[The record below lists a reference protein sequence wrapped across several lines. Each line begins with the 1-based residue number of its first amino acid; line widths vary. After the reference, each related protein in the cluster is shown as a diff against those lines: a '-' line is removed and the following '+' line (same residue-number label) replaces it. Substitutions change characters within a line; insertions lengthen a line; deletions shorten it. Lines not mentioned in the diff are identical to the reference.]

1 VLSTAPLLQT
11 DLDGLALHRRGKVR
25 DVYEIGDELLIV
37 ATDRISA
44 FDYVLGSGIPDKG
57 KVLTQLSGF
66 WFERM
71 GDLVPHHLI
80 SMAVEEFPAAAR
92 AHADQLR
99 GRTMLVRR
107 TDPIPI
113 ECVARGYLSGSGW
126 KEYQQSGCVCG
137 IKLPRGLRE
146 SDRLPEPIFT
156 PATKADTGHDINISE
171 GEAGRLI
178 GEDLIATLKA
188 LTLEIY
194 SRGVAHAE
202 SKGIIIADTKF
213 EFGLAPASPSRRSAD
228 LSAQREGGRQR
239 HHPHRRG
246 PDAGLVPLLA
256 AGSLRGG
263 PRTTELRQAVRPR
276 LSRRDQVEQAA
287 AGAVAARRRHPAHP
301 RQVCRSVSRADRQRA
316 AVAVREQLDSLVQ
329 QMLDRGVRYEDA
341 RREFEKVFITRAL
354 QRSNGCLG
362 DAAELL
368 GIHRN
373 TVTRK
378 MAEYKIKHR

>member
-1 VLSTAPLLQT
+1 MLSTAPLLQS
-11 DLDGLALHRRGKVR
+11 DLDGLTLHRRGKVR

-66 WFERM
+66 WFVRM
-71 GDLVPHHLI
+71 DDLVPHHLI
-80 SMAVEEFPAAAR
+80 SMEVEEFPAAAR

-137 IKLPRGLRE
+137 IELPRGLRE

-178 GEDLIATLKA
+178 GEDLIAKLKA

-213 EFGLAPASPSRRSAD
+213 EFGLAPASPSRHSAD
-228 LSAQREGGRQR
+228 LSAGARSAKAEGAAADGVGA
-239 HHPHRRG
+239 HDIILIDEVLT
-246 PDAGLVPLLA
+246 PDSSRFWPADRYAPGGTQPSFDKQPLRDYLA
-256 AGSLRGG
+256 
-263 PRTTELRQAVRPR
+263 TIRQAGKWNGEAPPPPLPADVIEATSARDLEAYR
-276 LSRRDQVEQAA
+276 LLPGRD
-287 AGAVAARRRHPAHP
+287 
-301 RQVCRSVSRADRQRA
+301 
-316 AVAVREQLDSLVQ
+316 
-329 QMLDRGVRYEDA
+329 
-341 RREFEKVFITRAL
+341 
-354 QRSNGCLG
+354 LG
-362 DAAELL
+362 PSA
-368 GIHRN
+368 
-373 TVTRK
+373 
-378 MAEYKIKHR
+378 